1 VSVIDGLMVIAALAA
16 AVWWAFSRRRR
27 PAALGRSLAGG
38 LTFGSISAADMTAMT
53 GETISAFA
61 GPALGVMDG
70 SSLDQVIAR
79 HPAIQ
84 SERRIAPKP

>member
-1 VSVIDGLMVIAALAA
+1 
-16 AVWWAFSRRRR
+16 
-27 PAALGRSLAGG
+27 
-38 LTFGSISAADMTAMT
+38 MTAIT